1 MMSCSVFLWA
11 WSWKQSSLQRFGCFI
26 DERSNLLIS
35 SKLEEKSTN
44 WEVALYSKKMKIKQS
59 YSRTNT
65 KWNDD
70 FTAWIIDSL
79 GNQCDTCV
87 FSVLNMV
94 LSILLLLYAFFIRIS
109 HQYFHINLVIPS
121 REFTHHKFC
130 TTTLNWSSR
139 WLIQSSFAQWH
150 YHSLWRSTE
159 AWWLLIENFSQYP
172 ARRREIPTAMQCL
185 EDLLRSTINNESV

>member
-1 MMSCSVFLWA
+1 MSRLCVSTKTRTTTSMMSCSVFLWA

-79 GNQCDTCV
+79 SNQRDSCV
-87 FSVLNMV
+87 FSVLNIV
-94 LSILLLLYAFFIRIS
+94 LSISILFYTHFSSIFPYKSRNNIAWIYAPQVLYDDAELGKLMT
-109 HQYFHINLVIPS
+109 Y
-121 REFTHHKFC
+121 
-130 TTTLNWSSR
+130 
-139 WLIQSSFAQWH
+139 
-150 YHSLWRSTE
+150 
-159 AWWLLIENFSQYP
+159 
-172 ARRREIPTAMQCL
+172 
-185 EDLLRSTINNESV
+185 SV

>member
-1 MMSCSVFLWA
+1 
-11 WSWKQSSLQRFGCFI
+11 
-26 DERSNLLIS
+26 
-35 SKLEEKSTN
+35 
-44 WEVALYSKKMKIKQS
+44 MKIKQS
-59 YSRTNT
+59 YSHTNT

-79 GNQCDTCV
+79 SNQRDTCV
-87 FSVLNMV
+87 FFCTQHGPFYLASPLC
-94 LSILLLLYAFFIRIS
+94 FFIRIS

-130 TTTLNWSSR
+130 TTTLNWASR
-139 WLIQSSFAQWH
+139 WHFQSSFAQWH

-185 EDLLRSTINNESV
+185 EDLLRSTINNESVQFIFFEEWSTTNVFFAL